1 MLRDLA
7 PAMPGVPSAST
18 SGAFDLTAPT
28 PELPSFN
35 QPLRVEHTGGT
46 IVPVPVSARG
56 ADALLVQLSLRHS
69 SQTLGNQFARSGQEL
84 PASDGMVI
92 PANTSVRIV
101 VQQRSGSILYSE
113 SAQGAKLPVLQL
125 SDESLCSIQSRV
137 ERVAELD
144 GFAGEELF
152 NGTGYPAWQWR
163 VVTSRA
169 LGSDQALA
177 QLRFALRSTLG
188 VKDPSAS
195 YVVTFESSWG
205 TVVHSVQ
212 L

>member
-35 QPLRVEHTGGT
+35 QPLRVEHAGGT

-69 SQTLGNQFARSGQEL
+69 SQTLGNQFARSTEEL
-84 PASDGMVI
+84 PASDGLSV

-101 VQQRSGSILYSE
+101 VQQCSGSILYSE
-113 SAQGAKLPVLQL
+113 ATGAKLPVLQL
-125 SDESLCSIQSRV
+125 SDESVCTIQSRA

-163 VVTSRA
+163 MVTSRD
-169 LGSDQALA
+169 LGSDRALA
-177 QLRFALRSTLG
+177 QLRFALRSSLG

-195 YVVTFESSWG
+195 YTVTFESTWG